1 MNKEILKNEMVTVA
15 WRQLVAQAVG
25 SDDLMDGRRGG
36 MRVRARGSG
45 KRSCSLARFLDVQR

>member
-1 MNKEILKNEMVTVA
+1 MVTVA

-36 MRVRARGSG
+36 MRVRASGSG